1 LTKPWLEDPQFG
13 GMSERSARLSY
24 EAWAKDGFRKPFS
37 PQAPRPPAPDHE
49 IAQIKASIAIQLDEF
64 EQAIRKAVTW
74 HSQWKARQPKGFR
87 ALRRQAGAN

>member
-24 EAWAKDGFRKPFS
+24 EAWAKDGFRKPFT
-37 PQAPRPPAPDHE
+37 PRPAAPDAE
-49 IAQIKASIAIQLDEF
+49 IAQIKTSIAVQLDEY
-64 EQAIRKAVTW
+64 EQAIKKAVTW